1 MVKINSQIDIFEQE
15 NIWLEDLENLLE
27 TDDIYSKFFILL
39 DIIKIR
45 TSFINFFT
53 LLETSHG

>member
-1 MVKINSQIDIFEQE
+1 MVKNNSQIDIFEQE
-15 NIWLEDLENLLE
+15 NIWLEDLENLIE
-27 TDDIYSKFFILL
+27 TEDIYSKFFILL

-53 LLETSHG
+53 LLETSHR